1 MTWAAPMD
9 KLKGPWESPKPA
21 APKTEVSASTPA
33 WLFHGA
39 IRFFQIYISPADG
52 ARCSMY
58 PTCSEYGRQAVAKHG
73 AFLGFIMSA
82 DRLMRD
88 NAGAWD
94 YYPTIIKYGHERLY
108 DPVEDNDFWF

>member
-1 MTWAAPMD
+1 
-9 KLKGPWESPKPA
+9 
-21 APKTEVSASTPA
+21 
-33 WLFHGA
+33 
-39 IRFFQIYISPADG
+39 
-52 ARCSMY
+52 MY

-88 NAGAWD
+88 NTGAWD
-94 YYPTIIKYGHERLY
+94 YYPTIIKYGYTRLY